1 MDGVRTMR
9 QKTREQRR
17 KLMRKQKIYGL
28 VFVLLSI
35 FVVIMCMTGKTA
47 EDRDATAI
55 VLLLP
60 FGLYLIFTKKICIY
74 G

>member
-17 KLMRKQKIYGL
+17 KLMRKQKLYGL

-35 FVVIMCMTGKTA
+35 LICLVCATGKTP
-47 EDRDATAI
+47 EDRDTTA
-55 VLLLP
+55 VALLLP
-60 FGLYLIFTKKICIY
+60 FGLYLIFTKEICIY

>member
-17 KLMRKQKIYGL
+17 KLMRKQKLYGL

-35 FVVIMCMTGKTA
+35 LICLVCATGKTL
-47 EDRDATAI
+47 EDRDATAV

-60 FGLYLIFTKKICIY
+60 FGLYLIFTKEICIS

>member
-1 MDGVRTMR
+1 
-9 QKTREQRR
+9 
-17 KLMRKQKIYGL
+17 MRKQKLYGL

-35 FVVIMCMTGKTA
+35 LICLVCATGKTL
-47 EDRDATAI
+47 EDRDATAV

-60 FGLYLIFTKKICIY
+60 FGLYLIFTKEICIS

>member
-1 MDGVRTMR
+1 MDGVRTM
-9 QKTREQRR
+9 
-17 KLMRKQKIYGL
+17 
-28 VFVLLSI
+28 
-35 FVVIMCMTGKTA
+35 